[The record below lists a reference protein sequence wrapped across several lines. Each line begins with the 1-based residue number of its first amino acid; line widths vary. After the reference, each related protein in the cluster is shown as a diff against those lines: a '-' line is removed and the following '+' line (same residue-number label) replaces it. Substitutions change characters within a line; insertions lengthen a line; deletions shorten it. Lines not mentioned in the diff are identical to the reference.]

1 MKQLLPIFL
10 VLLLSACAFEQ
21 SYPTQDTSYTPTTS
35 YKPQK
40 LAGQCVGISKTN
52 VDTMKALPLQ
62 GRRYL
67 HFCKICNDKKP
78 LGPFTIPSV
87 NYVRVD
93 DSNWTFNFGSGTYA
107 LDAADTY
114 IESKAN
120 QFLNLSKLIDCP
132 ASNIQNEITMKSK
145 KK

>member
-1 MKQLLPIFL
+1 MKRFLCGSLIALLT
-10 VLLLSACAFEQ
+10 ACASEQ
-21 SYPTQDTSYTPTTS
+21 SYPTQDTSYSSTTS
-35 YKPQK
+35 YKAPK

-52 VDTMKALPLQ
+52 VDAMKALPLQ

-67 HFCKICNDKKP
+67 HYCKICNDKKP
-78 LGPFTIPSV
+78 LGPFMIPSV

-93 DSNWTFNFGSGTYA
+93 DATWTFNFGSGSYA

-132 ASNIQNEITMKSK
+132 ASSIQNEISMKSK